1 MKLFAIR
8 VLLRVFS
15 WITPR
20 SAEFIAPPVGA
31 LLWYLSPKKRRV
43 TRLNLRAVYPDLDKS
58 SRDKIARTSM
68 THYVRG
74 VFEAGMLWH
83 WPLERIFELFDDAD
97 DMALFTEAQA
107 SGAGVLLAGIHGGAW
122 ELLGLYSQQ
131 HFNGAIMYKPG
142 RHADVEEMLLERRR
156 RGGARLVPASGSGL
170 RAMIKLL
177 RAGDIVAMVA
187 DQEPTLG
194 DGEFAPLFGVE
205 ALTAV
210 LLPRMAK
217 RTKAVIMFG
226 TCERIKGGRYKVH
239 LFKPD
244 ESIYG
249 DDIRQSLTVVNQCI
263 EKCIDVDTNQYLW
276 AYKRFRNRPPGE
288 KNFYKKELQ

>member
-8 VLLRVFS
+8 VVLRMFS

-20 SAEFIAPPVGA
+20 TAEYIAPPLGS
-31 LLWYLSPKKRRV
+31 LLWYMSPKKRRV
-43 TRLNLRAVYPDLDKS
+43 TRLNLRAVYPDLDKK

-74 VFEAGMLWH
+74 IFEAGMLWH
-83 WPLERIFELFDDAD
+83 WPLERVFECFDDAD
-97 DMALFTEAQA
+97 DMELFTEAQK
-107 SGAGVLLAGIHGGAW
+107 SGAGVILAVIHGGAW
-122 ELLGLYSQQ
+122 ELLGLYGQQ
-131 HFNGAIMYKPG
+131 HFYGAILYKPG

-156 RGGARLVPASGSGL
+156 RGGAKLVPATGSGL
-170 RAMIKLL
+170 RTMIKLL
-177 RAGDIVAMVA
+177 RAGEIVAMVP

-194 DGEFAPLFGVE
+194 EGEFAPFFGVE
-205 ALTAV
+205 ALTAIV
-210 LLPRMAK
+210 VPSMAK
-217 RTKAVIMFG
+217 RTKSVVIFA

-244 ESIYG
+244 DAIYG
-249 DDIRQSLTVVNQCI
+249 DDMRQSLTVVNQCI
-263 EKCIDVDTNQYLW
+263 EKCIEVDTNQYLW

-288 KNFYKKELQ
+288 KNFYKKEAQ